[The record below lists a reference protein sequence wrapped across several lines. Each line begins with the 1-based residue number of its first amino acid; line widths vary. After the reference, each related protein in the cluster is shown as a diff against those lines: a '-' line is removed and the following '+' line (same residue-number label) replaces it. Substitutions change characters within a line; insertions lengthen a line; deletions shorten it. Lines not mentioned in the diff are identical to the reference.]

1 MCIILCIPVY
11 YLLLFLLFGTFPG
24 VLEKSII
31 EVYYVPENPQL
42 AQQCENSESVIRH
55 GY

>member
-31 EVYYVPENPQL
+31 EVYYVPENPQM
-42 AQQCENSESVIRH
+42 AQ
-55 GY
+55 